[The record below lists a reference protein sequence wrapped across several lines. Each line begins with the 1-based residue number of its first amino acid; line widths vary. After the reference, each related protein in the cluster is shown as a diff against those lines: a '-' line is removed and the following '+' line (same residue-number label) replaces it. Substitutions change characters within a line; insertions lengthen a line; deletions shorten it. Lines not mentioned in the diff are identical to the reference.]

1 VSGPPFTR
9 RQVLAAA
16 GVAPLAITAA
26 AGTAGIAGAGASVI
40 ADAAATGIATEGTAP
55 PSSSPPV
62 LDLGTPAAQ
71 FRAFLKLNVSLA
83 AETVY
88 YVYEGSLEAAVP
100 GRGVVPLLA
109 STSAVRREVEP
120 RSDGYLVSIWEATV
134 YHRPGETEPL
144 DSFINPLNGRT
155 VRPFHQREGRSQ
167 ILWTETGPKLLRDG
181 RAISLNRSGA
191 PFSFAWQRAGGR
203 IWVSRQSSGSYGRHS
218 LDPVTWPLEYSGPEL
233 LYSEKTTNNGL
244 ERELADPAVTN
255 AGSTYSL
262 SQVMLWW
269 PWLLMGQAAGFLIWD
284 TQGAKLP
291 SLATLPVGKRRLIE
305 KIHPTIFGPAPPWE
319 GQVSL
324 WTEYPNQRRPEPL

>member
-1 VSGPPFTR
+1 
-9 RQVLAAA
+9 VLAAA
-16 GVAPLAITAA
+16 GVASVAPLALAA
-26 AGTAGIAGAGASVI
+26 AGPTSAS
-40 ADAAATGIATEGTAP
+40 AP
-55 PSSSPPV
+55 PPSATPPD
-62 LDLGTPAAQ
+62 LDLSTPAAQ
-71 FRAFLKLNVSLA
+71 LRAFLKLNVSLA
-83 AETVY
+83 AETVFY
-88 YVYEGSLEAAVP
+88 LYEGSLDAAVP

-134 YHRPGETEPL
+134 YHRPGENEPL
-144 DSFINPLNGRT
+144 DSLVNPLNGRT

-167 ILWTETGPKLLRDG
+167 ILWTETGPKLVRGDQ
-181 RAISLNRSGA
+181 IVSLNRSGA
-191 PFSFAWQRAGGR
+191 PFSFAWQRGGGR
-203 IWVSRQSSGSYGRHS
+203 IWVSRESSGSYGRHS

-291 SLATLPVGKRRLIE
+291 SLATLPADKRRLIE
-305 KIHPTIFGPAPPWE
+305 KVHPTIFGAAAPWD

-324 WTEYPNQRRPEPL
+324 WTEYPKQRRPEPL